1 MGLRAKNFD
10 PSDPVYEDLLR
21 DSTRRVRRALL
32 LVGVVGLFAVV
43 AEVYPAELPSVGIEF
58 GEGSKGL
65 ILWAALGT
73 LSYFWV
79 WFYFRARIDVSR
91 FCQAVLA
98 YHLNKSNIRLT
109 EDEPDEEDDKFR
121 AWTRAAMDTRSLSV
135 WAILQCFWFSD
146 MSLRLQL
153 LIEWAL
159 PLVLGM
165 VAAAGLTYRLL
176 TM

>member
-1 MGLRAKNFD
+1 MGLRAKGFD

-32 LVGVVGLFAVV
+32 VVAVVGLFVTV
-43 AEVYPAELPSVGIEF
+43 GEMYPSGLPSIGVEF
-58 GEGSKGL
+58 GKGNKGL

-73 LSYFWV
+73 LVYFWV

-121 AWTRAAMDTRSLSV
+121 AWTRAAMSTLSLSA
-135 WAILQCFWFSD
+135 WEILQSFWFSD
-146 MSLRLQL
+146 MSLRMQL

-165 VAAAGLTYRLL
+165 VAAVGLIYRLATL
-176 TM
+176 